1 LADELIQN
9 LGGNGASGASEVDV
23 FDFLCMNTP
32 HVMPHTQ
39 NS

>member
-1 LADELIQN
+1 M
-9 LGGNGASGASEVDV
+9 GASGAADGDV
-23 FDFLCMNTP
+23 FGFRGMNTP

>member
-1 LADELIQN
+1 M
-9 LGGNGASGASEVDV
+9 GASGASEGDDVD
-23 FDFLCMNTP
+23 FRGMNTP